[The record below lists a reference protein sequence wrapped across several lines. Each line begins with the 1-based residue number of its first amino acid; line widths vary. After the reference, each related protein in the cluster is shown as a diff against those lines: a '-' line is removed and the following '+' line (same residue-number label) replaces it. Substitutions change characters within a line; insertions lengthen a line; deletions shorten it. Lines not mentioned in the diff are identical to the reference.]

1 MVRVSQGSVPRP
13 SLDGGLARFI
23 PMLALLSRSSPAPN
37 SVHTAFLQI
46 QMLGI
51 LGDVDLHYPE
61 MTRYAITVAQLSNL
75 NLVRIG

>member
-1 MVRVSQGSVPRP
+1 MFGQAFPNVHFVFGSY
-13 SLDGGLARFI
+13 
-23 PMLALLSRSSPAPN
+23 
-37 SVHTAFLQI
+37 SVLQI